1 MKFLLAQLLYLLRER
16 PSRMN
21 VTILARFLV
30 TLLALITTYS
40 LLFHYIM
47 EYEGRYYS
55 WITGFYWTLTVMT
68 TLGFGDI
75 TFQSDL
81 GRLFSMFVL
90 LSGVV
95 FLLVLLP
102 FTFVEFFY
110 APWMKAQQAA
120 RAPRQLPERTS
131 GHVIITHLDNV
142 TRALIEKLKQYQYP
156 YVLLVSDLSEALTL
170 NELGYQ
176 IMLGDLD
183 NPKTYRLAQVEKA
196 LLVVTTSSDQI
207 NANVAA
213 TVREVCE
220 RVPILATA
228 NFAASVDIL
237 ELAGCNHVLQLGELM
252 GQAIARR
259 VIDAQQQGYPIGQFA
274 ELLIVEVMARHT
286 TLVGHTLRDLALRE
300 RFGINVLGLWQR
312 GVFHAAQP
320 DLQVA
325 ESAILVIAGTQAQI
339 GQYTAHVRKPLTIGA
354 PIVIVGAG
362 RVGRAAARALAAR
375 GLEYRVVEKA
385 PERVYEPEKYVLGDA
400 AELEVLERAGIRET
414 SVAIITTHDDD
425 LNIYLT
431 IYCRRLR
438 PEAQIISRANLERN
452 VATLH
457 RAGADFVLSY
467 ASMGASTIIN
477 VIGRDNILMVA
488 EGLDIFEVEIPEA
501 LIGKRVAECDLRNR
515 TGCTL
520 IGIHR
525 NGQVQ
530 IIGDPRQPLPSE
542 GKIILIGDSESE
554 KRFLKLYK
562 HNGKR

>member
-16 PSRMN
+16 PNRMN
-21 VTILARFLV
+21 LIILARFLL
-30 TLLALITTYS
+30 TLLALIVTYS
-40 LLFHYIM
+40 VLFHYIM

-156 YVLLVSDLSEALTL
+156 YVLLVSDLSEALAL

-196 LLVVTTSSDQI
+196 LIVVTTSSDQI

-237 ELAGCNHVLQLGELM
+237 ELAGCDHVLQLGELM

-259 VIDAQQQGYPIGQFA
+259 VIDAQQQGYPVGQFD
-274 ELLIVEVMARHT
+274 ELLIVEMMARHT
-286 TLVGHTLRDLALRE
+286 KLIGHTLRDLALRE

-339 GQYTAHVRKPLTIGA
+339 GQYTAHVRKPQTIGA

-385 PERVYEPEKYVLGDA
+385 PERVHEPEKYVLGDA

-467 ASMGASTIIN
+467 ASMGASAIIN

-530 IIGDPRQPLPSE
+530 IISDPRQPLPSE

-554 KRFLKLYK
+554 KRFLKRYK

>member
-156 YVLLVSDLSEALTL
+156 YVLLVSDLSEALAL

-196 LLVVTTSSDQI
+196 LIVVTTSSDQI

-237 ELAGCNHVLQLGELM
+237 ELAGCDHVLQLGELM

-259 VIDAQQQGYPIGQFA
+259 VIDAQQQGYPVGQFD
-274 ELLIVEVMARHT
+274 ELLIVEMMARHT
-286 TLVGHTLRDLALRE
+286 KLVGHTLRDLALRE

-320 DLQVA
+320 DLQIA
-325 ESAILVIAGTQAQI
+325 ENAILVIAGTQAQI
-339 GQYTAHVRKPLTIGA
+339 GQYTEHVRKPQKIGA
-354 PIVIVGAG
+354 PIVSVGAG
-362 RVGRAAARALAAR
+362 HVGRAAARALAAR

-467 ASMGASTIIN
+467 ASMGASAIIN

-530 IIGDPRQPLPSE
+530 IISDPQQPLPSE

-554 KRFLKLYK
+554 KRFLKRYK

>member
-1 MKFLLAQLLYLLRER
+1 MKFLLAQILYLLRER
-16 PSRMN
+16 PNRMN
-21 VTILARFLV
+21 LIILARFLL
-30 TLLALITTYS
+30 TLLVLIVTYS
-40 LLFHYIM
+40 VLFHYIM

-156 YVLLVSDLSEALTL
+156 YVLLVSDLSEALAL

-196 LLVVTTSSDQI
+196 LIVVTTSSDQI

-237 ELAGCNHVLQLGELM
+237 ELAGCDHVLQLGELM

-259 VIDAQQQGYPIGQFA
+259 VIDAQQQGYPVGQFD
-274 ELLIVEVMARHT
+274 ELLIVEMMARHT
-286 TLVGHTLRDLALRE
+286 KLVGHTLRDLALRE

-339 GQYTAHVRKPLTIGA
+339 GQYTTHVRKPQTIGA

-375 GLEYRVVEKA
+375 GLDYRVVEKA
-385 PERVYEPEKYVLGDA
+385 PERVHEPDKYVLGDA

-438 PEAQIISRANLERN
+438 PEAQIISRANRERN

-467 ASMGASTIIN
+467 ASMGASAIIN

-530 IIGDPRQPLPSE
+530 IISDPRQPLPSE

-554 KRFLKLYK
+554 KRFLKRYK

>member
-16 PSRMN
+16 PNRMN
-21 VTILARFLV
+21 LIILARFLV
-30 TLLALITTYS
+30 TLLALIVTYS

-156 YVLLVSDLSEALTL
+156 YVLLVSDLSEALAL

-196 LLVVTTSSDQI
+196 LIVVTTSSDQI

-237 ELAGCNHVLQLGELM
+237 ELAGCDHVLQLGELM

-259 VIDAQQQGYPIGQFA
+259 VIDAQQQGYPVGQFD
-274 ELLIVEVMARHT
+274 ELLIVEMMARHT
-286 TLVGHTLRDLALRE
+286 KLVGHTLRDLALRE

-339 GQYTAHVRKPLTIGA
+339 GQYTTHVRKPQTIGA

-375 GLEYRVVEKA
+375 GLDYRVVEKA
-385 PERVYEPEKYVLGDA
+385 PERVHEPDKYVLGDA

-467 ASMGASTIIN
+467 ASMGASAIIN

-530 IIGDPRQPLPSE
+530 IISDPQQPLPSE

-554 KRFLKLYK
+554 KRFLKRYK

>member
-156 YVLLVSDLSEALTL
+156 YVLLVSDLSEALAL

-196 LLVVTTSSDQI
+196 LIVVTTSSDQI

-237 ELAGCNHVLQLGELM
+237 ELAGCDHVLQLGELM

-259 VIDAQQQGYPIGQFA
+259 VIDAQQQGYPVGQFD
-274 ELLIVEVMARHT
+274 ELLIVEMMARHT
-286 TLVGHTLRDLALRE
+286 KLVGHTLRDLALRE

-339 GQYTAHVRKPLTIGA
+339 GQYTAHVRKPQTIGA

-375 GLEYRVVEKA
+375 GLDYRVVEKA
-385 PERVYEPEKYVLGDA
+385 PERVHEPDKYVLGDA

-438 PEAQIISRANLERN
+438 PEAQIISRANRERN

-467 ASMGASTIIN
+467 ASMGASAIIN

-530 IIGDPRQPLPSE
+530 IISDPRQPLPSE

>member
-16 PSRMN
+16 PNRMN
-21 VTILARFLV
+21 LIILARFLV
-30 TLLALITTYS
+30 TLLALIVTYS

-156 YVLLVSDLSEALTL
+156 YVLLVSDLSEALAL

-196 LLVVTTSSDQI
+196 LIVVTTSSDQI

-237 ELAGCNHVLQLGELM
+237 ELAGCDHVLQLGELM

-274 ELLIVEVMARHT
+274 ELLIVEMMARDT
-286 TLVGHTLRDLALRE
+286 TLVGHTLRELALRE

-339 GQYTAHVRKPLTIGA
+339 GQYTTHVRKPQTIGA

-375 GLEYRVVEKA
+375 GLDYRVVEKA
-385 PERVYEPEKYVLGDA
+385 PERVHEPDKYVLGDA

-467 ASMGASTIIN
+467 ASMGASAIIN

-530 IIGDPRQPLPSE
+530 IISDPQQPLPSE

-554 KRFLKLYK
+554 KRFLKRYK

>member
-16 PSRMN
+16 PNRMN
-21 VTILARFLV
+21 LVILARFLL
-30 TLLALITTYS
+30 TLIILITIYS
-40 LLFHYIM
+40 ILFHYIM

-55 WITGFYWTLTVMT
+55 WVTGFYWTLTVMT

-81 GRLFSMFVL
+81 GKLFSMVVL
-90 LSGVV
+90 LSGVF

-102 FTFVEFFY
+102 FIFVEFFY
-110 APWMKAQQAA
+110 APWIRAQQAA
-120 RAPRQLPERTS
+120 RAPRQLPKKMS

-156 YVLLVSDLSEALTL
+156 YVLLINDLSALASHDA
-170 NELGYQ
+170 EYRVMIGA
-176 IMLGDLD
+176 LD
-183 NPKTYRLAQVEKA
+183 NPKTYQLARVDKA
-196 LLVVTTSSDQI
+196 LIVVTTGNDQL

-220 RVPILATA
+220 HVPILATA
-228 NFAASVDIL
+228 NFEASVDIL
-237 ELAGCNHVLQLGELM
+237 ELAGCNHVLQLGEMM

-259 VIDAQQQGYPIGQFA
+259 AVGDEPHGYPIGQFG
-274 ELLIVEVMARHT
+274 ELLIVET
-286 TLVGHTLRDLALRE
+286 TVRETQLVGHTLRELALRE
-300 RFGINVLGLWQR
+300 QVGVNVLGLWQR

-320 DLQVA
+320 EALIT
-325 ESAILVIAGTQAQI
+325 ESTILVMAGTQAQI
-339 GQYTAHVRKPLTIGA
+339 GAFRQRFHKPQPIHA
-354 PIVIVGAG
+354 PIVIIGAG
-362 RVGRAAARALAAR
+362 RVGRAAARALAER
-375 GLEYRVVEKA
+375 GLDYRIVEKA
-385 PERVYEPEKYVLGDA
+385 PERIRDPQKYILGDA

-414 SVAIITTHDDD
+414 TVVIITTHDDD

-467 ASMGASTIIN
+467 ASMGANAIIN

-488 EGLDIFEVEIPEA
+488 EGLDIFEVEIPRELA
-501 LIGKRVAECDLRNR
+501 GRSITECDIRNR

-520 IGIHR
+520 VGVR
-525 NGQVQ
+525 QNGTVSTVS
-530 IIGDPRQPLPSE
+530 DPTERLPSQ
-542 GKIILIGDSESE
+542 GRIILIGDSAAE

>member
-156 YVLLVSDLSEALTL
+156 YVLLVSDLSEALAL

-196 LLVVTTSSDQI
+196 LIVVTTSSDQI

-237 ELAGCNHVLQLGELM
+237 ELAGCDHVLQLGELM

-259 VIDAQQQGYPIGQFA
+259 VIDAQQQGYPVGQFA
-274 ELLIVEVMARHT
+274 ELLIVEMMARHT
-286 TLVGHTLRDLALRE
+286 KLVGHTLRDLALRE

-325 ESAILVIAGTQAQI
+325 ENAILGHRRHASADRAVHSARPQA
-339 GQYTAHVRKPLTIGA
+339 T
-354 PIVIVGAG
+354 
-362 RVGRAAARALAAR
+362 
-375 GLEYRVVEKA
+375 
-385 PERVYEPEKYVLGDA
+385 
-400 AELEVLERAGIRET
+400 
-414 SVAIITTHDDD
+414 DDW
-425 LNIYLT
+425 
-431 IYCRRLR
+431 
-438 PEAQIISRANLERN
+438 RANRDRRR
-452 VATLH
+452 
-457 RAGADFVLSY
+457 RARWTGSCARFGGARLGLSR
-467 ASMGASTIIN
+467 G
-477 VIGRDNILMVA
+477 
-488 EGLDIFEVEIPEA
+488 
-501 LIGKRVAECDLRNR
+501 GKSA
-515 TGCTL
+515 
-520 IGIHR
+520 
-525 NGQVQ
+525 
-530 IIGDPRQPLPSE
+530 
-542 GKIILIGDSESE
+542 
-554 KRFLKLYK
+554 
-562 HNGKR
+562 